1 MRRMTNLERVLATL
15 RHEEPDMVPTFE
27 SHVDIVV
34 REMINPGLSYED
46 FIEYMDLDAIAHFD
60 LEGEKYEKLNDK
72 GYVRDQ
78 WGAIKCF
85 TADSSFVPIP
95 IETPI
100 KNEKDID
107 TYVPPDPDLPW
118 RYDTLRR
125 YVNRFKGKRAVIA
138 TVMDPFQT
146 VWTCLRGFNQYVM
159 DMVTNPDLVDKLNE
173 IARDYHRRY
182 VQNCIDIGADIIW
195 MTGDLATSQGPFV
208 SPELTKRFI
217 APGIQEIAH
226 IVHDHSLP
234 FLKHTDGNIMKILDI
249 LIDAGIDA
257 IHPIDPIAGMDLAE
271 VKVRYGGRICLMGNV
286 DCAYL
291 LPDGTPDQVQE
302 AVKSC
307 IRQAGVGGGYICT
320 SSNTIHPMV
329 KPENY
334 VVMIK
339 AIREYGKY
347 PLFLD

>member
-1 MRRMTNLERVLATL
+1 MGRLTNLERVLTAL

-27 SHVDIVV
+27 SHIDINV
-34 REMINPGLSYED
+34 REMIKPGLSYED
-46 FIEYMDLDAIAHFD
+46 FIEYMDIDAIVHFD
-60 LEGEKYEKLNDK
+60 LEGEKYEKLNEP

-78 WGAIKCF
+78 WGAVKRW
-85 TADSSFVPIP
+85 TADSNLAPIP
-95 IETPI
+95 VETPI
-100 KNEKDID
+100 KNESDIN

-118 RYDTLRR
+118 RYDTLER
-125 YVNRFKGKRAVIA
+125 YVNRFKGQRAVIA

-159 DMVTNPDLVDKLNE
+159 DMVTNPDLVDKLFE

-182 VQNCIDIGADIIW
+182 VQNCIDVGVDIIW

-208 SPELTKRFI
+208 SPKLTERFI
-217 APGIQEIAH
+217 APGIREIAQ
-226 IVHDHSLP
+226 IVHNHGLP

-257 IHPIDPIAGMDLAE
+257 IHPIDPIAGMDLKE
-271 VKVRYGGRICLMGNV
+271 VKDKYGDRISVMGNV

-302 AVKSC
+302 AVKIC
-307 IRQAGVGGGYICT
+307 IRQAGKGGGYICT
-320 SSNTIHPMV
+320 SSNTIHPTV

-334 VVMIK
+334 VAMVK
-339 AIREYGKY
+339 AIREYGRY
-347 PLFLD
+347 PLPF